1 MQNFMKLIYLLQL
14 EYLGKLSAQNC
25 RKKGKKKKKKQ
36 GNLRFFFYKH
46 IKLNNKNENARSMQL
61 KTY

>member
-25 RKKGKKKKKKQ
+25 RKKGKKRKK
-36 GNLRFFFYKH
+36 NREIYDFSF
-46 IKLNNKNENARSMQL
+46 INI
-61 KTY
+61 

>member
-25 RKKGKKKKKKQ
+25 RKKGKKRKKKTGKFTIF
-36 GNLRFFFYKH
+36 L
-46 IKLNNKNENARSMQL
+46 L
-61 KTY
+61 